1 MTIRDIL
8 KMKGHAVVTVTP
20 TSSVKQAMAE
30 LVRHGI
36 GAVVVYDDG
45 IQGILTERDV
55 LRAAAGDLFRLDSA
69 LVQDLMTR
77 TVISASS
84 EADIG
89 EVMNLM
95 TERRFRHL
103 PVVDDGQLTG
113 IISIGDVVN
122 AMRQSVEAEN
132 RYLHAYIQG
141 VPLRADPS
149 RPGGRLDC
157 CHYMR
162 ISSWAA
168 AFSR

>member
-141 VPLRADPS
+141 VPL
-149 RPGGRLDC
+149 
-157 CHYMR
+157 
-162 ISSWAA
+162 
-168 AFSR
+168 

>member
-36 GAVVVYDDG
+36 GAVVVYEDE
-45 IQGILTERDV
+45 IQGILSERDV
-55 LRAAAGDLFRLDSA
+55 IRAAAGDLFRLDSA

-77 TVISASS
+77 DVISASP
-84 EADIG
+84 EADIND
-89 EVMNLM
+89 VMHLM

-103 PVVDDGQLTG
+103 PVVDGGQLAG

-141 VPLRADPS
+141 VPL
-149 RPGGRLDC
+149 
-157 CHYMR
+157 
-162 ISSWAA
+162 
-168 AFSR
+168 

>member
-8 KMKGHAVVTVTP
+8 KMKGHAVVTVAP
-20 TSSVKQAMAE
+20 TSSVKHAMTE

-36 GAVVVYDDG
+36 GAVIVYDDEMR
-45 IQGILTERDV
+45 GILTERDV

-77 TVISASS
+77 NVISASP
-84 EADIG
+84 EADIN
-89 EVMNLM
+89 EVMHLM

-103 PVVDDGQLTG
+103 PVVDDGQLAG

-141 VPLRADPS
+141 VPL
-149 RPGGRLDC
+149 
-157 CHYMR
+157 
-162 ISSWAA
+162 
-168 AFSR
+168 

>member
-36 GAVVVYDDG
+36 GAVVVYEDE
-45 IQGILTERDV
+45 IQGILSERDV
-55 LRAAAGDLFRLDSA
+55 IRAAAGELFRLDSA

-77 TVISASS
+77 DVISASP
-84 EADIG
+84 EADIND
-89 EVMNLM
+89 VMHLM

-103 PVVDDGQLTG
+103 PVVDGGQLAG

-141 VPLRADPS
+141 VPL
-149 RPGGRLDC
+149 
-157 CHYMR
+157 
-162 ISSWAA
+162 
-168 AFSR
+168 